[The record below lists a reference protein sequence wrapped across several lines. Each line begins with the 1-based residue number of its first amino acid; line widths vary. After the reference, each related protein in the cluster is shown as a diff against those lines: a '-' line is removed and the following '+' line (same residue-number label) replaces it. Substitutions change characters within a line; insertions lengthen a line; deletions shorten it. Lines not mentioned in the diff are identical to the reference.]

1 MVLKKFTLITH
12 YTFHRLDI
20 PQGDRVVGLGASWP
34 SALYAVVQRRSF
46 SLQSNFVKQKKSLQ
60 SLCVSRR
67 HGIRSYTAYL
77 KMDLWEYLN
86 SMNGRCHEEI
96 LPHRLLRSRNCMSNR
111 PDKCEV
117 RDELIGRL
125 IVS

>member
-46 SLQSNFVKQKKSLQ
+46 SLQSNFVKQKKIIAE
-60 SLCVSRR
+60 SLCFT
-67 HGIRSYTAYL
+67 TARNKELY
-77 KMDLWEYLN
+77 
-86 SMNGRCHEEI
+86 
-96 LPHRLLRSRNCMSNR
+96 RLLKNGPMGIF
-111 PDKCEV
+111 EL
-117 RDELIGRL
+117 DEWK
-125 IVS
+125 VP